1 MFTNLIADVGSV
13 KSPPAVMERVS
24 RVPSRTRRHRR
35 RLERSSRF
43 HVAA

>member
-13 KSPPAVMERVS
+13 KSPPAVKERVA
-24 RVPSRTRRHRR
+24 RAPARTRRHRR
-35 RLERSSRF
+35 RQERSSRY